1 MKPLETP
8 RECRQRLN
16 RLEGWF
22 RGNQNRFSPTEQVV
36 LRSLFEIAE
45 TPSDVVNMGEALR
58 ERVRP
63 ETQDRAAQP
72 SLTPGNS
79 PAPLTSHEA
88 NAPPTIG
95 DLAVLDKEEC
105 RPEHDAPS
113 GTGMGDETERSRI
126 AIWLLEERH

>member
-63 ETQDRAAQP
+63 ETQDRAGQP
-72 SLTPGNS
+72 SLTSGQARIPS
-79 PAPLTSHEA
+79 TQ
-88 NAPPTIG
+88 PTVA
-95 DLAVLDKEEC
+95 L
-105 RPEHDAPS
+105 P
-113 GTGMGDETERSRI
+113 
-126 AIWLLEERH
+126 